1 MGRPI
6 SQKFFGQVP
15 ESFGESVGSVIID
28 VKGTGYTLANTSVVF
43 GSPELTSGV
52 AATGVPV
59 IGSGGKIN
67 GITFTPGSGYL
78 NAPIVAIVG
87 DGANASAH
95 SEMTITSQPGLKA
108 TAFLDVVDGGTSAV
122 TSQVVAQKG
131 SRRYKVTN
139 GQGTGVCTLVTTVP
153 VAGQM
158 NIVATKPDASTFK
171 VAKLTEKVVYDAAG
185 NRFEW
190 GFAAASTDSVTGAII
205 VQLTNG

>member
-6 SQKFFGQVP
+6 SEKFFGQVP
-15 ESFGESVGSVIID
+15 ESYGESVGSVVVD

-43 GSPELTSGV
+43 GSPELSSGV

-59 IGSGGKIN
+59 IGAGGKIN

-78 NAPIVAIVG
+78 NAPIVTVIG
-87 DGANASAH
+87 DGANAAAH
-95 SEMTITSQPGLKA
+95 STMTITSQPGLKA
-108 TAFLDVVDGGTSAV
+108 IAFLDVVDGGTSAV

-139 GQGTGVCTLVTTVP
+139 GQGHGVCTLVTTVP

-158 NIVATKPDASTFK
+158 TIVATKPDSSTFN

-190 GFAAASTDSVTGAII
+190 SFSAASTDPVTGAII